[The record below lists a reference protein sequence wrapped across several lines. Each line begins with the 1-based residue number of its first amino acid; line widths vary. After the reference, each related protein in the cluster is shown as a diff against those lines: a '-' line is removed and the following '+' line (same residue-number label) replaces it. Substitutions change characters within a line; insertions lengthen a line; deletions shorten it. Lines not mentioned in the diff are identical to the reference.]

1 MESGD
6 VLPLTG
12 ITVLDFST
20 LLPGPLATFML
31 AEAGAR
37 VIKIERP
44 GGEDMRGFAPHV
56 GDMSAPFAVLNGGKE
71 FVALDLKNARDRE
84 KLDALLEK
92 ADIIVEQFRPGVMK
106 RLGLD
111 HETIAARFPRII
123 YCSIS
128 GYGEAG
134 PRSLEAGHD
143 LNYQAVA
150 GLLSLSPGS
159 LDAPTVPAGLVADIA
174 GGSMP
179 AVINILLALRK
190 RDLTGRGC
198 RLDIAMAD
206 AMFTFAW
213 MALAQAHA
221 GHGFPG
227 SRDTMLTG
235 ASPRYQLYPTADGQ
249 LLAVGALE
257 QKFWDAFCEAID
269 LPLHL
274 REDHHSPQETM
285 AQVRRIIGSQDAGF
299 WRSLLEPRDC
309 CCTIVRSLEEARNDP
324 HFIARRLF
332 AVEAIGEG
340 GESIPAASIPI
351 APALRKAFDV
361 PRPVKR
367 PGAD

>member
-1 MESGD
+1 MDTGD
-6 VLPLTG
+6 VLPLSG
-12 ITVLDFST
+12 VTVLDFST

-44 GGEDMRGFAPHV
+44 EGEDMRGFAPRI
-56 GDMSAPFAVLNGGKE
+56 GEMSAPFAVLNGGKE
-71 FVALDLKNARDRE
+71 FVALDLKSASDRE
-84 KLDALLEK
+84 RLDALLEQ
-92 ADIIVEQFRPGVMK
+92 ADVIVEQFRPGVMK

-111 HETIAARFPRII
+111 HETIAARHPRII

-128 GYGEAG
+128 GYGQDG
-134 PRSLEAGHD
+134 SRSLDAGHD

-150 GLLSLSPGS
+150 GLLSLSPGT

-179 AVINILLALRK
+179 AVMNILLALRK

-221 GHGFPG
+221 GQGFPG

-257 QKFWDAFCEAID
+257 QKFWDVFCEAIELPQD
-269 LPLHL
+269 L
-274 REDHHSPQETM
+274 RRDQVAPQETM
-285 AQVRRIIGSQDAGF
+285 AQVRRIIGSKDAGF

-324 HFIARRLF
+324 HFIARGLF
-332 AVEAIGEG
+332 AVQATGEG

-351 APALRKAFDV
+351 AAGLRKEPDV
-361 PRPVKR
+361 PRLVKR
-367 PGAD
+367 PGGD